1 MRKIGLWLAG
11 VLCTLWF
18 VCPLDGNAQNFWQ
31 QRYPKREFRAA
42 WIQTVNGQFKGMSP
56 EQMKNVLIGQLDTL
70 RDAGINA
77 IIFQVRPEAD
87 AFYPSELEPWSRY
100 LTGEQGKAPSPAW
113 DPLKFMIEECH
124 KRCMELHA
132 WINPYRAKTSLAHKL
147 APTHIYNVH
156 PEWFVT
162 YGNQLFFDPAIPQ
175 NREFIC
181 KVVADIV
188 NRYDVDA
195 IHMDDYFYPYP
206 KPGVAFNDS
215 ASYARLG
222 SEYANVGDFR
232 RANVNLLIRKIH
244 ETVRSIKPWVKFGV
258 SPFGIY
264 RNQSSDPLG
273 SRTKGLQNY
282 DDLYADVLLWAREG
296 WIDYNIPQIYWQ
308 IGHPAADYGELVDW
322 WAKHNENR
330 PLFIGQSVM
339 NTVQN
344 ADPTNPNI
352 NQLYRKMALQ
362 RAYQSIGGSCQ
373 WYAAAVVD
381 NVGNYREA
389 LSRHYHRYPALQPL
403 FPFMDKK
410 APKKV
415 RKLKPVWME
424 DGYILCWT
432 APKARHEMDR
442 AIQYVVYRFAK
453 GEKRNLDDPS
463 KIVTITRDTF
473 YKLPYEDGKTT
484 YYYVVT
490 ALDHL
495 QNESKSAKKKVK
507 L

>member
-1 MRKIGLWLAG
+1 MKIK
-11 VLCTLWF
+11 TLLSLLLF
-18 VCPLDGNAQNFWQ
+18 VCAAAILPAQDF
-31 QRYPKREFRAA
+31 PKREFRGA
-42 WIQTVNGQFKGMSP
+42 WIQAVNGQFKGMP
-56 EQMKNVLIGQLDTL
+56 AEKMKQTLTSQLDVL
-70 RDAGINA
+70 QKAGINA
-77 IIFQVRPEAD
+77 IIFQVRVEGD
-87 AFYPSELEPWSRY
+87 ALYASKYEPWSRY
-100 LTGEQGKAPSPAW
+100 LTGVQGQAPAPQW
-113 DPLKFMIEECH
+113 DPLAFMVDECH
-124 KRCMELHA
+124 KRGMELHA
-132 WINPYRAKTSLAHKL
+132 WINPYRAKTKGTTALAGNHPAKL
-147 APTHIYNVH
+147 YPNRFIEYD
-156 PEWFVT
+156 
-162 YGNQLFFDPAIPQ
+162 GQLYFDPGYPE
-175 NREFIC
+175 NRAYIC
-181 KVVADIV
+181 KIVKDIV
-188 NRYDVDA
+188 ERYDVDA

-206 KPGVAFNDS
+206 AKGKEIRDDVSFAQ
-215 ASYARLG
+215 YG
-222 SEYANVGDFR
+222 IGYANRADWR
-232 RANVNLLIRKIH
+232 RNNVNQLIQDLHRTIR
-244 ETVRSIKPWVKFGV
+244 ETKPWVKFGI

-264 RNQSSDPLG
+264 RNQKSDPKG
-273 SRTKGLQNY
+273 SKTNGLQNY
-282 DDLYADVLLWAREG
+282 DDLYADIILWVDNG
-296 WIDYNIPQIYWQ
+296 WVDYTIPQIYWE
-308 IGHPAADYGELVDW
+308 IGHPAADYQELVQW
-322 WAKHNENR
+322 WAQHAGNR
-330 PLFIGQSVM
+330 PLFIGQDVM
-339 NTVQN
+339 RTVQKP
-344 ADPTNPNI
+344 DLQNPNI
-352 NQLYRKMALQ
+352 HQQARKMQLQ
-362 RAYQSIGGSCQ
+362 RAQPAIEGSCQ

-442 AIQYVVYRFAK
+442 AILYVVYRFAK

-495 QNESKSAKKKVK
+495 QNESKAVKKKVK

>member
-1 MRKIGLWLAG
+1 MKIK
-11 VLCTLWF
+11 TLLSLLLF
-18 VCPLDGNAQNFWQ
+18 VCAAAILPAQDL
-31 QRYPKREFRAA
+31 PKREFRGA
-42 WIQTVNGQFKGMSP
+42 WIQAVNGQFKGMP
-56 EQMKNVLIGQLDTL
+56 AEKMKQTLTSQLDVL
-70 RDAGINA
+70 QKAGINA
-77 IIFQVRPEAD
+77 IIFQVRVEGD
-87 AFYPSELEPWSRY
+87 ALYASKYEPWSRY
-100 LTGEQGKAPSPAW
+100 LTGVQGQAPAPQW
-113 DPLKFMIEECH
+113 DPLAFMVDECH
-124 KRCMELHA
+124 KRGMELHA
-132 WINPYRAKTSLAHKL
+132 WINPYRAKTKGTTALAGNHPAKL
-147 APTHIYNVH
+147 YPNRFIEYD
-156 PEWFVT
+156 
-162 YGNQLFFDPAIPQ
+162 GQLYFDPGYPE
-175 NREFIC
+175 NRAYIC
-181 KVVADIV
+181 KIVKDIV
-188 NRYDVDA
+188 ERYDVDA

-206 KPGVAFNDS
+206 AKGKEIRDDVSFAQ
-215 ASYARLG
+215 YG
-222 SEYANVGDFR
+222 IGYANRADWR
-232 RANVNLLIRKIH
+232 RNNVNQLIQDLHRTIR
-244 ETVRSIKPWVKFGV
+244 ETKPWVKFGI

-264 RNQSSDPLG
+264 RNQKSDPKG
-273 SRTKGLQNY
+273 SKTNGLQNY
-282 DDLYADVLLWAREG
+282 DDLYADIILWVDNG
-296 WIDYNIPQIYWQ
+296 WVDYTIPQIYWE
-308 IGHPAADYGELVDW
+308 IGHPAADYQELVQW
-322 WAKHNENR
+322 WAQHAGNR
-330 PLFIGQSVM
+330 PLFIGQDVM
-339 NTVQN
+339 RTVQKP
-344 ADPTNPNI
+344 DLQNPNI
-352 NQLYRKMALQ
+352 HQQARKMQLQ
-362 RAYQSIGGSCQ
+362 RAQPAIEGSCQ

-495 QNESKSAKKKVK
+495 QNESKAAKKKVK